1 MYCFQVPRLYST
13 FENQNYFHE
22 KIAAEVQKVFE
33 NCLDEIL
40 FTDFP
45 FCAITQLFERVVLS
59 KYILGKSALHCQGYY
74 STLFGV

>member
-1 MYCFQVPRLYST
+1 MYCFQIPRLYCT

-22 KIAAEVQKVFE
+22 KIAAEIQKVFE
-33 NCLDEIL
+33 NCLDGIL

-45 FCAITQLFERVVLS
+45 FFERVVLS